1 MTEAL
6 ALILIGGGI
15 TFAGFIC
22 AGVWALF
29 RVLSL
34 IDANPNKCGDC
45 DRDS

>member
-22 AGVWALF
+22 VGFWALF
-29 RVLSL
+29 RVLDL
-34 IDANPNKCGDC
+34 IDANSNDDGDC
-45 DRDS
+45 D